1 MFAIVIAP
9 AGLLMLA
16 VFGYPVVIST
26 MCRVPVAVV
35 DKTGVRFPLLGVRLG
50 WSDVARVAIRADTR
64 TVLLIYPVDSS
75 GALRLARPW
84 LRSQARTEF
93 ARYGTPIV
101 VGDRSLDHSL
111 DDILAT
117 VNRFR
122 LSA

>member
-50 WSDVARVAIRADTR
+50 
-64 TVLLIYPVDSS
+64 
-75 GALRLARPW
+75 
-84 LRSQARTEF
+84 
-93 ARYGTPIV
+93 
-101 VGDRSLDHSL
+101 
-111 DDILAT
+111 
-117 VNRFR
+117 
-122 LSA
+122 